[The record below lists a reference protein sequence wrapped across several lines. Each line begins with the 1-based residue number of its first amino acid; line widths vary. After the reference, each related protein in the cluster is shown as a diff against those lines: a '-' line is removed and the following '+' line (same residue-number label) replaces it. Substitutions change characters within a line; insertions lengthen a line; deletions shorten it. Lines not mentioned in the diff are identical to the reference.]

1 LSSKASDDCHRRT
14 SFLTSRT
21 PDGLRHGEGNSLTK
35 SIATA
40 SINRETAVALIDA
53 AIAAARTAA
62 VAVVDATGNL
72 RAFERTDDAPF
83 LTVDVAID
91 KAWSSASFGY
101 PTHVWNDYVSNDP
114 KVAPLAYRPR
124 MVAVGGGYPILEDG
138 KLIGGIGISGGNY
151 QQDQDACVE
160 ALTKIGFELP
170 A

>member
-1 LSSKASDDCHRRT
+1 M
-14 SFLTSRT
+14 
-21 PDGLRHGEGNSLTK
+21 TK

-40 SINRETAVALIDA
+40 SINRETAVALIA
-53 AIAAARTAA
+53 AALAAARSIGIPAA

-101 PTHVWNDYVSNDP
+101 PTHVWNDYVTKDP

-124 MVAVGGGYPILEDG
+124 MVAVGGGYPIL
-138 KLIGGIGISGGNY
+138 
-151 QQDQDACVE
+151 
-160 ALTKIGFELP
+160 GF
-170 A
+170 

>member
-1 LSSKASDDCHRRT
+1 M
-14 SFLTSRT
+14 
-21 PDGLRHGEGNSLTK
+21 TK

-53 AIAAARTAA
+53 AIAAARTIGIPAA

-151 QQDQDACVE
+151 QQDQDAWSRHSRKSGSSCQPDDFKAIASGGGLQIRPYE
-160 ALTKIGFELP
+160 RL
-170 A
+170 